1 MAKQISETEERVK
14 YRIEGE
20 FCANCSAKMERALS
34 VTEGIGETT
43 INYATKTVFLP
54 SSRVVQAQARAN
66 SLAELFKTLGDP
78 TRIRIM
84 DALAKS
90 EFCVCDLAELLGLSQ
105 SATSHQLRVLRNSN
119 LVKYRRDGKMVFYSM
134 HDSHVSELYRQ
145 GLEHIDEG

>member
-1 MAKQISETEERVK
+1 MIMKKTEADATIIEKHENVEDAVCDILCVHHEVINK
-14 YRIEGE
+14 YTDQLIT
-20 FCANCSAKMERALS
+20 L
-34 VTEGIGETT
+34 V
-43 INYATKTVFLP
+43 
-54 SSRVVQAQARAN
+54 RAN
-66 SLAELFKTLGDP
+66 NLAELFKTLGDP

-105 SATSHQLRVLRNSN
+105 SATSHQLRVLRNSD
-119 LVKYRRDGKMVFYSM
+119 LVKYRREGKMVYYSV

>member
-1 MAKQISETEERVK
+1 MIVK
-14 YRIEGE
+14 KPEADAAIDKNEKVE
-20 FCANCSAKMERALS
+20 D
-34 VTEGIGETT
+34 
-43 INYATKTVFLP
+43 
-54 SSRVVQAQARAN
+54 VVCDILCVHHEVIDKYTDQLITLDRAN
-66 SLAELFKTLGDP
+66 NLAELFKTLGDP

-105 SATSHQLRVLRNSN
+105 SATSHQLRVLRNN
-119 LVKYRRDGKMVFYSM
+119 DLVKYRREGKMVYYSV

>member
-1 MAKQISETEERVK
+1 MIVK
-14 YRIEGE
+14 KDADAAIDKNEKKVEDAVCDILCVHHEVIDKYSNQLITLD
-20 FCANCSAKMERALS
+20 RA
-34 VTEGIGETT
+34 
-43 INYATKTVFLP
+43 Y
-54 SSRVVQAQARAN
+54 

-105 SATSHQLRVLRNSN
+105 SATSHQLRVLRNSD
-119 LVKYRRDGKMVFYSM
+119 LVKYRREGKMVYYSV

>member
-1 MAKQISETEERVK
+1 MILKKTEADAAIDNHENVEDAVCDTLCVHHEV
-14 YRIEGE
+14 IEK
-20 FCANCSAKMERALS
+20 FADQLI
-34 VTEGIGETT
+34 T
-43 INYATKTVFLP
+43 L
-54 SSRVVQAQARAN
+54 ARAN
-66 SLAELFKTLGDP
+66 NLAELFKTLGDP

-105 SATSHQLRVLRNSN
+105 SATSHQLRVLRNN
-119 LVKYRRDGKMVFYSM
+119 DLVKYRREGKMVYYSV